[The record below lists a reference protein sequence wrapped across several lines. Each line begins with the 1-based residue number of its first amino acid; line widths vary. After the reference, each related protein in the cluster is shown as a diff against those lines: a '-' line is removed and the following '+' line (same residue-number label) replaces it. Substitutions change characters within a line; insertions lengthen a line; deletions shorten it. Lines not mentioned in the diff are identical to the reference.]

1 MKSIRVTNE
10 IPVRESYDVIVAG
23 GGVAGAAAAVAARR
37 MGKKTLLIEKTISL
51 GGLATIGL
59 INLFVPMCNG
69 RGVQIIKGMA
79 EEFLRLSVKYGYD
92 TLPEQWK
99 ENPEEKKSG
108 GERYVTRY
116 SPAIFSVALTELLKN
131 EGVDILY
138 DTIVSE
144 PVMEKGHCKG
154 LVLESKS
161 GREYYEGKIIVDTT
175 GDADIMYRA
184 GVPTRQGKN
193 FFTMCALGT
202 DTETCKKAADKG
214 NMRYATDYYW
224 GGNADLYGGN
234 HPEDMERFTGTTK
247 ESVTD
252 FVVKNHIKMLDNL
265 KESDRLK
272 RDVIMLPGMAQF
284 RTTRTIIGDETFSK
298 EDKFIHL
305 NTSISAICDFDRRD
319 YLFEVPYGALVK
331 TGFDNLITAGR
342 TASAELD
349 YSWDILRVIPPAIVT
364 GQAAGIAA
372 AIAIDTNKPIYGI
385 DVAKLQKELK
395 TQNVMVHFD
404 DELIPETVENNDP
417 CEGLNHF

>member
-1 MKSIRVTNE
+1 MNTISITNE
-10 IPVRESYDVIVAG
+10 IPVKGSYDVIVAG
-23 GGVAGAAAAVAARR
+23 GGVAGVAAAVSSAR

-69 RGVQIIKGMA
+69 RGTQIIKGMA

-92 TLPEQWK
+92 TIPEQWK
-99 ENPEEKKSG
+99 DPRGKKSG
-108 GERYVTRY
+108 GERYFTRF
-116 SPAIFSVALTELLKN
+116 SPAIFSLALTELIEN

-144 PVMEKGHCKG
+144 PIMENGHCKG

-175 GDADIMYRA
+175 GDADILYRA
-184 GVPTRQGKN
+184 GVPTQQGGN
-193 FFTMCALGT
+193 FFTMCSLGT
-202 DTETCKKAADKG
+202 DIEACKKTADTKD
-214 NMRYATDYYW
+214 MRYLMSYYF
-224 GGNADLYGGN
+224 GGKADLYGGN
-234 HPEDMERFTGTTK
+234 HPEDMPKFTGTTK

-252 FVVKNHIKMLDNL
+252 FVVKNHIETLNAIKPINRR
-265 KESDRLK
+265 E
-272 RDVIMLPGMAQF
+272 RDIVMLPSMAQF
-284 RTTRTIIGDETFSK
+284 RTTRTIIGDEMF
-298 EDKFIHL
+298 DKANAFTHS
-305 NTSISAICDFDRRD
+305 NTSIGAICDFDHRD

-342 TASAELD
+342 TACAKRD
-349 YSWDILRVIPPAIVT
+349 YSWDILRVIPPAIIT

-372 AIAIDTNKPIYGI
+372 SIAIDTQKPIYGI
-385 DVAKLQKELK
+385 DVPSLQKELEK
-395 TQNVMVHFD
+395 QDVMIHFD
-404 DELIPETVENNDP
+404 DSLIPEKLENNDP